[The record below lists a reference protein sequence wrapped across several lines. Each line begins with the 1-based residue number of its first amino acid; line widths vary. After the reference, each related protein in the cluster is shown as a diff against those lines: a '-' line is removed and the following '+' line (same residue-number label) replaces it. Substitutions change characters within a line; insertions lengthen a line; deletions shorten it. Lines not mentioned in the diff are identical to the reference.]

1 MTKKK
6 TRNELIMEN
15 FLKRRENY
23 RKTKDEIEREKKEEY
38 DSIIYDSCRDWG
50 KYETDE
56 TYSKYP
62 CDYDI
67 EVEKSKNDFKDNLK
81 RVLKYWEKNEVKSED
96 DFFCRSYVV
105 KIWEEINDKEG
116 WIYHVSPSDYNW
128 SDKKYEKTMDYNQ
141 RELNSMYGDL
151 KRKLSYFDLDG
162 DFNQEYFNTRMTE
175 MKNWETFNHL
185 KDKDDDL
192 NDSETWIK
200 DFSPKKHYFSVSGI
214 ISKGSVELFDILK
227 NIFPNTSI
235 EKEHY
240 LIDTRS
246 LRLDFYLEFENRM
259 IGIEYQGI
267 QHFEEVDYFGGE
279 NQLVRQK
286 KWDEDKRKICEDLG
300 IELIYFY
307 HYENLSEEL
316 VRKKLCVK

>member
-105 KIWEEINDKEG
+105 KIWEEINDKED
-116 WIYHVSPSDYNW
+116 WIYHVSPS
-128 SDKKYEKTMDYNQ
+128 DYNQ

-151 KRKLSYFDLDG
+151 KKRLSYFELNG
-162 DFNQEYFNTRMTE
+162 VFEQEYFDTKMTE
-175 MKNWETFNHL
+175 MKNRQTFNKL
-185 KDKDDDL
+185 EYEEDIL
-192 NDSETWIK
+192 NDSKTVKK

-279 NQLVRQK
+279 NKLVKQK
-286 KWDEDKRKICEDLG
+286 EWDEDKRKICEDLG

>member
-1 MTKKK
+1 MTKRK
-6 TRNELIMEN
+6 TRNELIMGN

-23 RKTKDEIEREKKEEY
+23 RKTKDEIENKKREEL
-38 DSIIYDSCRDWG
+38 DIIIYELYRDWG
-50 KYETDE
+50 KYETDD
-56 TYSKYP
+56 KY
-62 CDYDI
+62 DYEYEDG
-67 EVEKSKNDFKDNLK
+67 KSKDDFKDNLR

-105 KIWEEINDKEG
+105 KIWEEINDKED
-116 WIYHVSPSDYNW
+116 WIYNVSPSDYNW

-151 KRKLSYFDLDG
+151 KKRLSYFELNG
-162 DFNQEYFNTRMTE
+162 VFEQEYFDTKMTE
-175 MKNWETFNHL
+175 MKNRQTFNKL
-185 KDKDDDL
+185 EYEEDIL
-192 NDSETWIK
+192 NDSKTVKK
-200 DFSPKKHYFSVSGI
+200 DFSPKKHYFNVSGI

-279 NQLVRQK
+279 NKLVKQK
-286 KWDEDKRKICEDLG
+286 EWDENKRKICENLG